1 MSTIERALARVAQK
15 GKRARN
21 GGGNT
26 ASTLPPAP
34 SFSGLTQVRLDPQ
47 HLEHNRL
54 VVDESAPA
62 HAAYKMLRTRVLQR
76 MRRNNWTTLAVTGI
90 SQGEGKTTTAINLA
104 LSLAR
109 DVTTSVILVDLDLRK
124 PAIHH
129 KLGLKPGYA
138 FTDYLGDSVPLERTL
153 VCPGPER
160 LAVLLNAVPYTN
172 SSEIVTSPQMGD
184 LVHRL
189 KDGRGR
195 IVVFDLPPLLVTD
208 DLLAFS
214 PFVDAVLLVVSQGI
228 TKRDDLLAAKEMLG
242 DINVVGTIL
251 NRSTEDIGQYYSYYG
266 YS

>member
-1 MSTIERALARVAQK
+1 
-15 GKRARN
+15 
-21 GGGNT
+21 
-26 ASTLPPAP
+26 
-34 SFSGLTQVRLDPQ
+34 
-47 HLEHNRL
+47 
-54 VVDESAPA
+54 
-62 HAAYKMLRTRVLQR
+62 
-76 MRRNNWTTLAVTGI
+76 
-90 SQGEGKTTTAINLA
+90 
-104 LSLAR
+104 
-109 DVTTSVILVDLDLRK
+109 
-124 PAIHH
+124 
-129 KLGLKPGYA
+129 
-138 FTDYLGDSVPLERTL
+138 
-153 VCPGPER
+153 
-160 LAVLLNAVPYTN
+160 
-172 SSEIVTSPQMGD
+172 MGD